1 MNNKQAKRM
10 LAQKTAQWFAMLPAQ
25 PGSEVD
31 RLDIVGVIGGSW
43 FSDGVSLTQFLTEA
57 RKLKA
62 AKLEVHISSPGGAVS
77 DGLAIYNYLSG
88 LKAKGVTVETYVD
101 GLAASIASVIAMAG
115 DTRFIGKASSLLI
128 HRPWMMAC
136 GNAGNLRQ
144 AAEDLDKVAEQLA
157 GIYAD
162 RSGLDLDAVRSI
174 MTGEADADGT
184 LLTAQDAIANGL
196 ADEIV
201 ENKLAAAACIGADI
215 YDLNDPEEDP
225 APEEDPEAREGD
237 SPTADQPPAGATRP
251 EDPEEEEPSAAPDG
265 AMEGEPEEVE
275 EEPATEEELE
285 EELQNLRNELAELR
299 AQRDKLARTALAP
312 EPSTPD
318 AAPATWHDAVEKV
331 GYEEA
336 RRRFPRLYA
345 EFMKKYN

>member
-1 MNNKQAKRM
+1 MNKKVKRM
-10 LAQKTAQWFAMLPAQ
+10 LQQKTAQWFAMLPAQ

-31 RLDIVGVIGGSW
+31 RLDLVGVIGGSW

-57 RKLKA
+57 RKLSA
-62 AKLEVHISSPGGAVS
+62 PVLEVHISSPGGSVS
-77 DGLAIYNYLSG
+77 DGLAIYNYLAG

-115 DTRFIGKASSLLI
+115 DTRYIGKASSLLI

-144 AAEDLDKVAEQLA
+144 AAEDLDKVADQLA

-162 RSGLDLDAVRSI
+162 RSGLDLDAVRGI

-184 LLTAQDAIANGL
+184 LLTAQDALANGL

-201 ENKLAAAACIGADI
+201 DNKLAAAACIGADI
-215 YDLNDPEEDP
+215 YDLDDPEEQEGE
-225 APEEDPEAREGD
+225 PEEDPEE
-237 SPTADQPPAGATRP
+237 Q
-251 EDPEEEEPSAAPDG
+251 
-265 AMEGEPEEVE
+265 
-275 EEPATEEELE
+275 ELE

-299 AQRDKLARTALAP
+299 AQRDKFARSALAP
-312 EPSTPD
+312 EPAAPD
-318 AAPATWHDAVEKV
+318 AAPATWHDAVAKV

-345 EFMKKYN
+345 DFMKKYN

>member
-10 LAQKTAQWFAMLPAQ
+10 LAQKTAKWFAMLPAQ
-25 PGSEVD
+25 PGGEVD
-31 RLDIVGVIGGSW
+31 RLDLVGVIGGSW

-57 RKLKA
+57 RQLKA
-62 AKLEVHISSPGGAVS
+62 PVLEVHISSPGGSVS

-88 LKAKGVTVETYVD
+88 LKAKGVAVETYVD

-144 AAEDLDKVAEQLA
+144 AADDLDKVAEQLA

-162 RSGLDLDAVRSI
+162 RSGLDLDAVRGI

-184 LLTAQDAIANGL
+184 LLTAQDALANGL

-201 ENKLAAAACIGADI
+201 ENKLAAAACIGADL
-215 YDLNDPEEDP
+215 YDLVEEEPAPETEEDP
-225 APEEDPEAREGD
+225 AHSDAPDGAVEGEPEDDPEAREGD

-251 EDPEEEEPSAAPDG
+251 EDDPEAQ
-265 AMEGEPEEVE
+265 EGDSPTADQP
-275 EEPATEEELE
+275 PAGS
-285 EELQNLRNELAELR
+285 R
-299 AQRDKLARTALAP
+299 K
-312 EPSTPD
+312 
-318 AAPATWHDAVEKV
+318 
-331 GYEEA
+331 
-336 RRRFPRLYA
+336 
-345 EFMKKYN
+345 

>member
-1 MNNKQAKRM
+1 MNKKVKRM
-10 LAQKTAQWFAMLPAQ
+10 LQQKTARWFAMVPAKA
-25 PGSEVD
+25 GKEVD
-31 RLDIVGVIGGSW
+31 RLDLVGVIGGSW
-43 FSDGVSLTQFLTEA
+43 YGDGVTLTQFLTEA
-57 RKLKA
+57 QKLKA
-62 AKLEVHISSPGGAVS
+62 AKLEVHISSPGGSVS
-77 DGLAIYNYLSG
+77 DGLAIYNYLAG

-128 HRPWMMAC
+128 HRPWVMAC

-144 AAEDLDKVAEQLA
+144 AAEDLDKVADQLA

-162 RSGLDLDAVRSI
+162 RSGLDLEAIRGI

-184 LLTAQDAIANGL
+184 LLTAQDALANGL

-201 ENKLAAAACIGADI
+201 DNKLAAAACIGADI
-215 YDLNDPEEDP
+215 YDLTDPADPADPADPEDP
-225 APEEDPEAREGD
+225 AN
-237 SPTADQPPAGATRP
+237 P
-251 EDPEEEEPSAAPDG
+251 EDPER
-265 AMEGEPEEVE
+265 
-275 EEPATEEELE
+275 ELK

-318 AAPATWHDAVEKV
+318 AAPATWQDAVAKV

-336 RRRFPRLYA
+336 RRRFPRLYE
-345 EFMKKYN
+345 EFMKKHN

>member
-1 MNNKQAKRM
+1 MNKKVKRM
-10 LAQKTAQWFAMLPAQ
+10 LQQKTAKWFAMLPAKA
-25 PGSEVD
+25 GKEVD

-57 RKLKA
+57 RKLNA
-62 AKLEVHISSPGGAVS
+62 GVLEVHISSPGGSVS

-162 RSGLDLDAVRSI
+162 RSSLDLDAVRSI

-184 LLTAQDAIANGL
+184 LLTAQDAIAHGL

-201 ENKLAAAACIGADI
+201 DNKLAAAACIGADI
-215 YDLNDPEEDP
+215 YDLDDPEDPEEPEGDP
-225 APEEDPEAREGD
+225 EKDPEAREGD

-251 EDPEEEEPSAAPDG
+251 EDPED
-265 AMEGEPEEVE
+265 PER
-275 EEPATEEELE
+275 ELE
-285 EELQNLRNELAELR
+285 EKLQNLRNELAELR
-299 AQRDKLARTALAP
+299 VQHDKLVCAALAP

-318 AAPATWHDAVEKV
+318 AAPATWHDAVAKV

-345 EFMKKYN
+345 DFMKKYN

>member
-1 MNNKQAKRM
+1 MNDKKVKRM
-10 LAQKTAQWFAMLPAQ
+10 LQQKTARWFAMVPAHE
-25 PGSEVD
+25 GAEVD
-31 RLDIVGVIGGSW
+31 RLDLVGVIGGGW
-43 FSDGVSLTQFLTEA
+43 FSDGVTLTQFLTEA

-77 DGLAIYNYLSG
+77 DGLAIYNYLVG
-88 LKAKGVTVETYVD
+88 LRAKGVTVETYVD

-144 AAEDLDKVAEQLA
+144 SADDLDKVAEQLA

-184 LLTAQDAIANGL
+184 LLTAQDALTNGL
-196 ADEIV
+196 VDEIV

-215 YDLNDPEEDP
+215 YDLI
-225 APEEDPEAREGD
+225 A
-237 SPTADQPPAGATRP
+237 P
-251 EDPEEEEPSAAPDG
+251 EDPEEPEGDPEEPAPSAAPDG
-265 AMEGEPEEVE
+265 AMEGEPEEAE

-285 EELQNLRNELAELR
+285 NELQALRKELNELR
-299 AQRDKLARTALAP
+299 ASREAMARCALAP
-312 EPSTPD
+312 EGSTAP
-318 AAPATWHDAVEKV
+318 AAPATWHDAVAKF

-345 EFMKKYN
+345 DLIKKYN

>member
-10 LAQKTAQWFAMLPAQ
+10 LAQETARWFAMVPAQ

-57 RKLKA
+57 RKLNA
-62 AKLEVHISSPGGAVS
+62 GVLEVHISSPGGAVS
-77 DGLAIYNYLSG
+77 DGLAIYNYLAG

-115 DTRFIGKASSLLI
+115 DVRFIGKASSLLI

-144 AAEDLDKVAEQLA
+144 AADDLDKVAEQLA

-201 ENKLAAAACIGADI
+201 DNKLAAAACIGADI
-215 YDLNDPEEDP
+215 YDLDDPEEPEGEPEEPAPEDP
-225 APEEDPEAREGD
+225 EEPAPEDPEEPEEDPER
-237 SPTADQPPAGATRP
+237 
-251 EDPEEEEPSAAPDG
+251 
-265 AMEGEPEEVE
+265 
-275 EEPATEEELE
+275 ELE
-285 EELQNLRNELAELR
+285 EELQNLRKELAELR
-299 AQRDKLARTALAP
+299 AQRDQMARAALAP

-318 AAPATWHDAVEKV
+318 AAPATWHDAVAKF

-345 EFMKKYN
+345 DFMKKYN

>member
-1 MNNKQAKRM
+1 MSEKRVKRM
-10 LAQKTAQWFAMLPAQ
+10 LAQKTAKWFAMVPAHE
-25 PGSEVD
+25 GAEVD
-31 RLDIVGVIGGSW
+31 RLDVVGVIGGSW

-62 AKLEVHISSPGGAVS
+62 AKLEVHISSPGGSVS
-77 DGLAIYNYLSG
+77 DGLAIYNYLAG

-115 DTRFIGKASSLLI
+115 DTRYIGKASSLLI

-184 LLTAQDAIANGL
+184 LLTAQDALANGL

-201 ENKLAAAACIGADI
+201 DNKLAAAACIGADI
-215 YDLNDPEEDP
+215 YDLDDPEDPEEDP
-225 APEEDPEAREGD
+225 APSDAPDGAVEGEPEEDPEEQEGD

-251 EDPEEEEPSAAPDG
+251 EEEPEPEEE
-265 AMEGEPEEVE
+265 
-275 EEPATEEELE
+275 LKN
-285 EELQNLRNELAELR
+285 ELQALRKELTELR
-299 AQRDKLARTALAP
+299 ASREAMARCALAP
-312 EPSTPD
+312 EGSTVP
-318 AAPATWHDAVEKV
+318 AAPATWHDAVAKF

-345 EFMKKYN
+345 DLIKKYN

>member
-1 MNNKQAKRM
+1 MSEKRVKRM
-10 LAQKTAQWFAMLPAQ
+10 LAQKTAQWFAMVPAKA
-25 PGSEVD
+25 GKEVD
-31 RLDIVGVIGGSW
+31 RLDLVGVIGGSW
-43 FSDGVSLTQFLTEA
+43 FSDGVSLTQFLAEA
-57 RKLKA
+57 RQLKA
-62 AKLEVHISSPGGAVS
+62 PKLEVHISSPGGAVS

-144 AAEDLDKVAEQLA
+144 AAEDLDKVADQLA

-162 RSGLDLDAVRSI
+162 RSGLDLETIRGI
-174 MTGEADADGT
+174 MTGNADADGT
-184 LLTAQDAIANGL
+184 LLTAQDALANGL
-196 ADEIV
+196 ADSV
-201 ENKLAAAACIGADI
+201 VDNKLAAAACIGADI
-215 YDLNDPEEDP
+215 YDLTD
-225 APEEDPEAREGD
+225 
-237 SPTADQPPAGATRP
+237 P
-251 EDPEEEEPSAAPDG
+251 EDPEDPANPEDPADPEDPEDPADPEDP
-265 AMEGEPEEVE
+265 EGD
-275 EEPATEEELE
+275 LK

-312 EPSTPD
+312 EPSTPE
-318 AAPATWHDAVEKV
+318 ASPAVWQDAVAKV

-345 EFMKKYN
+345 DFMKKYN

>member
-1 MNNKQAKRM
+1 MNNKQVKRM

-43 FSDGVSLTQFLTEA
+43 FSDGVSLTRFLAEA
-57 RKLKA
+57 RQLKA
-62 AKLEVHISSPGGAVS
+62 PKLEVHISSPGGSVS
-77 DGLAIYNYLSG
+77 DGLAIYNYLAG

-115 DTRFIGKASSLLI
+115 DVRFIGKASSLLI

-144 AAEDLDKVAEQLA
+144 AADDLDKVADQLA

-162 RSGLDLDAVRSI
+162 RSGLDLDTVRSI

-184 LLTAQDAIANGL
+184 LLTAQDAIAHGL

-201 ENKLAAAACIGADI
+201 DNKLAAAACIGADI
-215 YDLNDPEEDP
+215 YDLDDPEDPEGPEGDPEEPAPENPEEPATEDP
-225 APEEDPEAREGD
+225 ADPEEPEEDPERE
-237 SPTADQPPAGATRP
+237 
-251 EDPEEEEPSAAPDG
+251 
-265 AMEGEPEEVE
+265 
-275 EEPATEEELE
+275 LK
-285 EELQNLRNELAELR
+285 EELQNLRNELAELQ
-299 AQRDKLARTALAP
+299 AQRDKFARAALAP
-312 EPSTPD
+312 EPSSPE
-318 AAPATWHDAVEKV
+318 AAPATWHDAVAKV
-331 GYEEA
+331 GSEEA

-345 EFMKKYN
+345 DFMKKYN

>member
-1 MNNKQAKRM
+1 MNNKQVKRM
-10 LAQKTAQWFAMLPAQ
+10 LAQKTAQWFAMVPAHE
-25 PGSEVD
+25 GAEVD

-62 AKLEVHISSPGGAVS
+62 AKLEVHISSPGGSVS
-77 DGLAIYNYLSG
+77 DGLAIYNYLAG

-162 RSGLDLDAVRSI
+162 RSGLDLESI
-174 MTGEADADGT
+174 RGIMAGNADADGT
-184 LLTAQDAIANGL
+184 LLTAQDALANGL
-196 ADEIV
+196 ADGIV

-215 YDLNDPEEDP
+215 YDLTDPADPEDPEEDP
-225 APEEDPEAREGD
+225 DPN
-237 SPTADQPPAGATRP
+237 
-251 EDPEEEEPSAAPDG
+251 
-265 AMEGEPEEVE
+265 
-275 EEPATEEELE
+275 EELE
-285 EELQNLRNELAELR
+285 NELQALRKELAELR

-312 EPSTPD
+312 EPSTPE
-318 AAPATWHDAVEKV
+318 APPATWQDAVAKV

-345 EFMKKYN
+345 DFMKKYN